1 MLSRSVKV
9 VASVGR
15 VACRQNAVR
24 GLALKANKKAQ
35 KKTSF
40 ARSVSGK
47 YNLTV
52 DIGRIERSFGYR
64 FSIRF
69 RKKLQNAL
77 FCGE

>member
-15 VACRQNAVR
+15 VVSRQNAVR

-40 ARSVSGK
+40 ARSVSGN
-47 YNLTV
+47 YN
-52 DIGRIERSFGYR
+52 
-64 FSIRF
+64 
-69 RKKLQNAL
+69 
-77 FCGE
+77 